1 MTDYTI
7 GVDISKEHL
16 DVCRLPDGGMLQFA
30 NDKAGL
36 RELIKWAGTLPA
48 RRIIYE
54 PTGAYSRAFEDA
66 LSAAGL
72 PLVKVNPLQARRFA
86 QAVGQRAKTDR
97 VDAQM
102 LARMGMAL
110 QPECTAAPSK
120 IQRHLKALQAARQAL
135 VKDRTAATN
144 RAKQITVALLQR
156 QNDKRLR
163 QIADDLKAIETS
175 MLGLINNDAQ
185 LQRRLQ
191 IIASIPG
198 MGMITALALIVE
210 MPELGALEA
219 KQIASLAGL
228 APYSRESGQWKGK
241 RFIGA
246 GRKLLRQALYMPA
259 LVACRFN
266 PDMKLKYQ
274 QLTKAGKP
282 PKLAITAIM
291 RKLIILANALI
302 KNNRNWSPKPA

>member
-1 MTDYTI
+1 MTQYTI

-16 DVCRLPDGGMLQFA
+16 DACRLPDGEVMQFA

-36 RELIKWAGTLPA
+36 RALIKWIGVLPVE
-48 RRIIYE
+48 RIVYE
-54 PTGAYSRAFEDA
+54 PTGACHRGLEDA

-72 PLVKVNPLQARRFA
+72 PLVKANPLQARRFA
-86 QAVGQRAKTDR
+86 QACGMRAKTDR
-97 VDAQM
+97 VDALM

-110 QPECTAAPSK
+110 QPDCTTAPSK
-120 IQRHLKALQAARQAL
+120 TQRDLKALAVARQAL
-135 VKDRTAATN
+135 IKDRTAAKN
-144 RAKQITVALLQR
+144 RAKQINVALLQR

-163 QIADDLKAIETS
+163 QIEDDLKAIEAS
-175 MLGLINNDAQ
+175 MLGLIDKDPN

-191 IIASIPG
+191 IISSIPG
-198 MGMITALALIVE
+198 MGTITAIALIVE

-228 APYSRESGQWKGK
+228 APHPRESGKWKGK

-246 GRKLLRQALYMPA
+246 GRKLLREALYMPA
-259 LVACRFN
+259 IVACRYN
-266 PDMKLKYQ
+266 PDMKDKYQ
-274 QLTKAGKP
+274 QMTKAGKP
-282 PKLAITAIM
+282 AKLAITAIM

-302 KNNRNWSPKPA
+302 KNNRKWSQKPA